1 MDALIDILIGYGY
14 WGMFVAT
21 LLAGSFFPFSS
32 EVVMVALNAAGLNG
46 WQLIIYGTMGNVLGG
61 IFNYCVG
68 RLGKM
73 EWIEKYLHVK
83 KRGSTVPSVSWAGTE
98 YDGLLLFPADIGF
111 CHHNS
116 TRTHARQ
123 HSPLAHQRYTRQIS
137 SLRSINL
144 WSEFPRVITKL

>member
-14 WGMFVAT
+14 WGMFVAAF
-21 LLAGSFFPFSS
+21 LAGSFFPFSS

-73 EWIEKYLHVK
+73 EWIEQYLHVK
-83 KRGSTVPSVSWAGTE
+83 KESLDRAERFMGGHGALMGFFSFLPLLGSAITIVLGLTRANIPLSLISVTLGKFLR
-98 YDGLLLFPADIGF
+98 YVLLIYGASFL
-111 CHHNS
+111 
-116 TRTHARQ
+116 
-123 HSPLAHQRYTRQIS
+123 
-137 SLRSINL
+137 
-144 WSEFPRVITKL
+144 V